1 MRAELGGPILTAATL
16 IALWYLSSGPFALPG
31 PIAVGLLVTVAS
43 SLMGGWRSG
52 LISAAMVIGYA
63 VLCYGYHGASAELVW
78 AGASQVLVLAMGAPA
93 VALAVGAWRQNVGRT
108 TSYLESSYERLARR
122 HAELEAK
129 RAQLE
134 RQIAKL
140 TAQRDAMG
148 RRLRRARVFVD
159 AMDRLWDGVLVADRF
174 RRIRYAN
181 AAAASIYGVP
191 ESELNGRGL
200 DTLCVPPG
208 PHTSTRCYDGNG
220 DGWAGE
226 TVHQRA
232 DGSPVPVHVTQVV
245 TRRSDGQP
253 MAFVL
258 IVRDRT
264 EARRV
269 QAQLMESEK
278 LATVGGLVSG
288 VAHELN
294 NPLSAITNFAQLMLL
309 DESDGARREMIEL
322 IVRES
327 RRAGEI
333 VRNLL
338 SFSRNSDRA
347 RRLVQVEEIVRRTLA
362 LRAYDHRRN
371 KIDVAVSLDPELP
384 EIWADP
390 NQLQQVLLNL
400 VVNAEHAIGR
410 QGTITIRGRSVDDGW
425 IELDVADTGPG
436 IPENVRPHIFTPFF
450 TTKADGQGTGLG
462 LPISRDIIERH
473 GGTVE
478 VLDEPGGGACFRIR
492 LPVGPESAAQAEKP
506 EPAAIH
512 AARLDGVQA

>member
-1 MRAELGGPILTAATL
+1 
-16 IALWYLSSGPFALPG
+16 
-31 PIAVGLLVTVAS
+31 
-43 SLMGGWRSG
+43 
-52 LISAAMVIGYA
+52 
-63 VLCYGYHGASAELVW
+63 
-78 AGASQVLVLAMGAPA
+78 
-93 VALAVGAWRQNVGRT
+93 
-108 TSYLESSYERLARR
+108 
-122 HAELEAK
+122 
-129 RAQLE
+129 
-134 RQIAKL
+134 
-140 TAQRDAMG
+140 
-148 RRLRRARVFVD
+148 
-159 AMDRLWDGVLVADRF
+159 
-174 RRIRYAN
+174 
-181 AAAASIYGVP
+181 
-191 ESELNGRGL
+191 
-200 DTLCVPPG
+200 
-208 PHTSTRCYDGNG
+208 
-220 DGWAGE
+220 
-226 TVHQRA
+226 
-232 DGSPVPVHVTQVV
+232 
-245 TRRSDGQP
+245 

-492 LPVGPESAAQAEKP
+492 LPVGPESAAQAEEP